1 MTWRFEED
9 SRHNINSQ
17 YPRSI
22 TLSSCLQLL
31 SQKMFQRLTTHCFLE
46 EREWVGRGSGVSFC
60 SQMSSVTLLWKCPKC
75 YSQNQFRRLG
85 FGKQVGWSLC
95 SVDLLVRL
103 RVQSIVRNVQNFIKK
118 RKKTTQEVKVM
129 CGWPGELSLK
139 RIIWRVCFIKY
150 LSIDLCIFGNH
161 ILFMWSKS
169 QCPSENHTCEKVFLC
184 LNIIPFLIRKP
195 TELGPLS
202 NFLSSSVKNYYHH
215 FLLSFSWSDNTLR
228 GEKHSLKF
236 LTHHGQGNHLILN
249 ALCPVQNHI
258 SEEARRD

>member
-1 MTWRFEED
+1 MLQPESVQKAGVREAGRMKSLLCWSFSETE
-9 SRHNINSQ
+9 
-17 YPRSI
+17 
-22 TLSSCLQLL
+22 SSEHCQECAELH
-31 SQKMFQRLTTHCFLE
+31 QK
-46 EREWVGRGSGVSFC
+46 
-60 SQMSSVTLLWKCPKC
+60 
-75 YSQNQFRRLG
+75 
-85 FGKQVGWSLC
+85 
-95 SVDLLVRL
+95 
-103 RVQSIVRNVQNFIKK
+103 KK
-118 RKKTTQEVKVM
+118 KTQEVKVM

-150 LSIDLCIFGNH
+150 LSIDLCVSGNH

-258 SEEARRD
+258 SEETRRD